1 MKTKLAA
8 AAVGTALLITP
19 AAPLAGTS
27 SNSPTTMKGSV
38 SAQATVNRQIPLTPR
53 PAVHRAHGSAQ
64 YQAQRASEFQ
74 VKIEKLA
81 SLGRR
86 APLARRSWGVPWV

>member
-8 AAVGTALLITP
+8 AAVGTALLPSPSP
-19 AAPLAGTS
+19 APS

-81 SLGRR
+81 SLGPR
-86 APLARRSWGVPWV
+86 APLARRS